1 MAPHASPESEER
13 GAVKAALLRYTKKE
27 GCFAYKDE
35 EGKTK
40 DFWEDSFITKVA
52 PWDWWKEVAAVE
64 EPMLYKLAW
73 RVLQIGVA
81 SSVNE
86 RIFSGW
92 GHILGKRRN
101 KMSKKR
107 QLKEVQIAECP
118 VSVLTYVCVQV
129 NIYTNRRVMKK
140 RRMSD
145 QWAPCDPS
153 SESEVDDP

>member
-1 MAPHASPESEER
+1 LGRFIHQ
-13 GAVKAALLRYTKKE
+13 E
-27 GCFAYKDE
+27 G
-35 EGKTK
+35 
-40 DFWEDSFITKVA
+40 A

-64 EPMLYKLAW
+64 EPGLYKLAW

-107 QLKEVQIAECP
+107 QLREV
-118 VSVLTYVCVQV
+118 
-129 NIYTNRRVMKK
+129 
-140 RRMSD
+140 
-145 QWAPCDPS
+145 
-153 SESEVDDP
+153 